1 MKRIIAVLGLIWV
14 ATSPALASDG
24 AETSYAGQERRTI
37 KALSAADVEDLLA
50 GRGWGFAK
58 PAELNGYPGPAHL
71 LEFKDKLN
79 LSDRQVAEI
88 EALFERMRQSAI
100 ALGAE
105 YVMAER
111 ALDAAFGSGM
121 IAPDTLADL
130 VLQAAELKGRL
141 RLVHLET
148 HLKTLPLLSKHQIVT
163 YRRLRG
169 YDSPETGQHRH

>member
-100 ALGAE
+100 ALGTK
-105 YVMAER
+105 YVMAEG
-111 ALDAAFGSGM
+111 ALDAAFASGM
-121 IAPDTLADL
+121 VSPDTLADL
-130 VLQAAELKGRL
+130 VRQAADLKGRL

-169 YDSPETGQHRH
+169 YGSHETGQHHH